1 MSEFPEPHIPLLR
14 DDDTI
19 DLGQVGASPLLTYV
33 KYPGIAM
40 GDTIHLNWRGC
51 SPAKRVVDALG
62 LSVVVSEDGGYD
74 ETLGMRV
81 QIPNS
86 LLSGV
91 DQGWA
96 FYSYV
101 IERGA
106 QFEPESLRQFIQ
118 VGIRPLPRV
127 HLPVVQLREAHGLL
141 LNPQAMGPLGVT
153 AVAAPY
159 LAMQVGDRV
168 TLHWRGYFDDELDN
182 QHNVVKTLA
191 AGDIG
196 KPLQWVVP
204 SIHVLLAEG
213 GEAHLHYSVQYREGG
228 QVSQSGQQVFRVAR
242 ENGVLLPSLRIDGHD
257 GGEQLDPGLFPNGL
271 VLRIDLYPDIRV
283 GDEILLY
290 WLGNRESFSTVK
302 SLRVDTSTLDSGVL
316 LAHLEPQWLEAA
328 QGERISL
335 FHQFA
340 RGGAAASSLPLA
352 LQIRRPLN
360 LLPPI
365 VDDASAEGGNG
376 ENKGVLAAGDAVF
389 GAQVNVPETVPIGS
403 QDRLEVHWQGHPEG
417 GRHIATTPISE
428 QQNRS
433 FFIPP
438 SAIAANMSAGESKR
452 FPVFYRLTPAGEA
465 PQDSVPFNLRIA
477 PLPSGVYPNVQCLEA
492 QGNQSLSLRDVP
504 VGGANLRLDGW
515 LFIAVGQLLTL
526 EAVGVAA
533 TGAESVVVR
542 DAWPVSASEFAGNRV
557 HALLPRWFLQRLLL
571 NQQFFLKARVSFD
584 KGESFTSFNDTA
596 INLVA

>member
-14 DDDTI
+14 DDGTI
-19 DLGQVGASPLLTYV
+19 DLGDVGASPLLTYV

-81 QIPNS
+81 QIPNG
-86 LLSGV
+86 LLTGV

-101 IERGA
+101 VERGA
-106 QFEPESLRQFIQ
+106 LFEPESLREFIQ

-127 HLPVVQLREAHGLL
+127 HLPVLQLREAHGLL
-141 LNPQAMGPLGVT
+141 LNPQALGPLGAT

-159 LAMQVGDRV
+159 VAMQAGDQV
-168 TLHWRGYFDDELDN
+168 TLHWRGYFNGELDN
-182 QHNVVKTLA
+182 QYDARKTLA

-213 GEAHLHYSVQYREGG
+213 GEAHLHYSVQYRQGG
-228 QVSQSGQQVFRVAR
+228 QVSQSAQQVFRVAR
-242 ENGVLLPSLRIDGHD
+242 ESGVLLPALRIDGHD

-271 VLRIDLYPDIRV
+271 VLRIELYPDIRV
-283 GDEILLY
+283 GDEVVLY

-302 SLRVDTSTLDSGVL
+302 SLRVDTSVLDSGVL

-328 QGERISL
+328 QGERVSL
-335 FHQFA
+335 FYQFA
-340 RGGAAASSLPLA
+340 RSGAAASSQALA
-352 LQIRRPLN
+352 LQIRRPLD

-365 VDDASAEGGNG
+365 VDNATAEGGNG
-376 ENKGVLAAGDAVF
+376 ENKGVLAASDARS
-389 GAQVNVPETVPIGS
+389 GAQVDVPATVPIGS

-428 QQNRS
+428 QQKRS
-433 FFIPP
+433 FLIPA

-465 PQDSVPFNLRIA
+465 AQDSVPFNLRIA
-477 PLPSGVYPNVQCLEA
+477 PLPSGIYPNVQCLEA

-504 VGGANLRLDGW
+504 IGGANLRLDGW
-515 LFIAVGQLLTL
+515 AFIAVGQPLTL
-526 EAVGVAA
+526 EAVGVSAS
-533 TGAESVVVR
+533 GAESQVVR
-542 DAWPVSASEFAGNRV
+542 NAWPVSASELAGNRV
-557 HALLPRWFLQRLLL
+557 HALLPRWFLQGLLR

-584 KGESFTSFNDTA
+584 KGETWTVFDDTR
-596 INLVA
+596 INLTD